1 MGIIHR
7 PAVLLLVPVVLL
19 GLALCGCPKP
29 AEKAAS
35 APSPTAPS
43 PPAPEGAA
51 KATGGTVIVLAA
63 ASLTEALTAF
73 EPYAEKQMGAD
84 VKISFGGSQALR
96 TSIEQGNA
104 ADVFASANM
113 EHIEA
118 LQKANLISDAFE
130 FAHNKLALIVPKDNP
145 AKIESL
151 ADLGNKKLRLVIAVE
166 DCPVG
171 KYTRKLLAA
180 CDKDAAFGAGFSKKV
195 LANVASEDADVKQ
208 VLSKVTLGA
217 ADAGVVYDSDLTKE
231 VQGQVK
237 QIPIPTS
244 VQQKV
249 TYGIG
254 IPATAKNPEGGR
266 KFVELLLSEGGR
278 AVVAEAAIIEFIPSA
293 KPPWAGN

>member
-1 MGIIHR
+1 MDHR
-7 PAVLLLVPVVLL
+7 RWPGTRAGTLVLLLV
-19 GLALCGCPKP
+19 LAFPGCSTPK
-29 AEKAAS
+29 ER
-35 APSPTAPS
+35 
-43 PPAPEGAA
+43 APEPG
-51 KATGGTVIVLAA
+51 VVVLAA
-63 ASLTEALTAF
+63 ASLTEAFTAL
-73 EPYAEKQMGAD
+73 EPYVEKEMGAD

-96 TSIEQGNA
+96 TSIEQGNS
-104 ADVFASANM
+104 ADVFVSANM

-118 LQKANLISDAFE
+118 LQKANLISDALE
-130 FAHNKLALIVPKDNP
+130 FAHNKLALIVPRDDP
-145 AKIESL
+145 AGIRSL
-151 ADLGNKKLRLVIAVE
+151 ADLGSRRVRLVVAVE

-180 CDKDAAFGAGFSKKV
+180 CDTDPAFGAGFTKKV
-195 LANVASEDADVKQ
+195 LGNVVSEEADVKS

-217 ADAGVVYDSDLTKE
+217 ADAGFVYDSDLTRE

-237 QIPIPTS
+237 QIAIPAS

-254 IPATAKNPEGGR
+254 IPATAKNPDGGR

-293 KPPWAGN
+293 KPPWTAN

>member
-1 MGIIHR
+1 MKARHWPGML
-7 PAVLLLVPVVLL
+7 AVALVLLLT
-19 GLALCGCPKP
+19 LAVCGCPKP
-29 AEKAAS
+29 KER
-35 APSPTAPS
+35 
-43 PPAPEGAA
+43 APEPG
-51 KATGGTVIVLAA
+51 VIVLAA
-63 ASLTEALTAF
+63 SSLTEAFTAF
-73 EPYAEKQMGAD
+73 EPYAERQMGID

-118 LQKANLISDAFE
+118 LQKANLLSDAFE

-151 ADLGNKKLRLVIAVE
+151 ADLGSGKVRLVVAVE
-166 DCPVG
+166 DCPAG

-180 CDKDAAFGAGFSKKV
+180 CDKDPAFGAGFSKRV
-195 LANVASEDADVKQ
+195 LTNVASEDADVKQ

-217 ADAGVVYDSDLTKE
+217 ANVAFVYDSDITKE

-237 QIPIPTS
+237 QIPIPAS
-244 VQQKV
+244 VQQTV
-249 TYGIG
+249 TYGVG

-266 KFVELLLSEGGR
+266 KFIELLLSEGGQ
-278 AVVAEAAIIEFIPSA
+278 AAIAEAAIIEFIPSA
-293 KPPWAGN
+293 KPPWTAN